1 MASYATLPPNDTV
14 GIAARLFEQITAK
27 LSCKNFR
34 VRFWDGSSWGAA
46 ARPSFTLVLKNP
58 WSLRQLF
65 LSPSELSV
73 GESFIH
79 DDFDVEGDLEAAF
92 EFADRLFAEEL
103 PLAAKLRL
111 RAMAAVPRRFIKG
124 RGAAEQK
131 GRPHSAERDRAAV
144 RYHYD
149 VSNDFFR
156 LFLDQRMIY
165 SCAYF
170 RSPDDD
176 LDTAQQ
182 QKLDYLCRKLRL
194 KAGERL
200 LELGCGWGGL
210 LIHAAREYGVDAYG
224 ITLSVAQAELARE
237 RIRQAGL
244 ASRCKVEVCDYR
256 AIEAEQQYDKLVS
269 VGMFEHVG
277 EALLPEYF
285 SRAWRLL
292 RPGGVF
298 LNHGIALSATWQ
310 RNGGASFIE
319 KYVFPDGE
327 LVPLNTTVRA
337 AESCGFE
344 VQDVENLRKHYEITL
359 RHWSDRLHANAEEAR
374 RLTDDATY
382 RTWRIYMA
390 GSAHG
395 FRVGRMNLC
404 QLLLNKSEHGRS
416 ELPLTRE
423 DWYA

>member
-1 MASYATLPPNDTV
+1 MASYATLPPHETV
-14 GIAARLFEQITAK
+14 DIAARLFERITAK
-27 LSCKNFR
+27 LSCKNFL

-46 ARPSFTLVLKNP
+46 VHPSFTLILKNP

-73 GESFIH
+73 GESFIY

-92 EFADRLFAEEL
+92 ELADRLFAEEL
-103 PLAAKLRL
+103 PLTEKLKL
-111 RAMAAVPRRFIKG
+111 RAMAVMPKRFLKA
-124 RGAAEQK
+124 RGAAEPK
-131 GRPHSAERDRAAV
+131 GRPHSVERDRAVV

-176 LDTAQQ
+176 LDTAQR

-194 KAGERL
+194 KPGERL

-210 LIHAAREYGVDAYG
+210 LIHAAREYGVQAFG
-224 ITLSVAQAELARE
+224 ITLSAPQAELARE
-237 RIRQAGL
+237 RIREAGL

-256 AIEAEQQYDKLVS
+256 AIEPEQQFDKLVS

-285 SRAWRLL
+285 SKAWRLL

-298 LNHGIALSATWQ
+298 LNHGIALSATW
-310 RNGGASFIE
+310 RRSGESFIE

-327 LVPLNTTVRA
+327 LVPLNTTIRA

-359 RHWSDRLHANAEEAR
+359 RHWASRLQANAEEAR

-404 QLLLNKSEHGRS
+404 QLLLNKSAQGRS

-423 DWYA
+423 DWYS

>member
-1 MASYATLPPNDTV
+1 MASYATLPANDTV
-14 GIAARLFEQITAK
+14 GIAARLFEQVTAK

-46 ARPSFTLVLKNP
+46 ARPSFTLILKNP
-58 WSLRQLF
+58 WSLRQMF
-65 LSPSELSV
+65 LAPSELSI
-73 GESFIH
+73 GESFIY

-103 PLAAKLRL
+103 PLATKLRL
-111 RAMAAVPRRFIKG
+111 RAMMVLPRRFIKG
-124 RGAAEQK
+124 HLAAEPK
-131 GRPHSAERDRAAV
+131 GRPHSAERDRAAIQ
-144 RYHYD
+144 YHYD
-149 VSNDFFR
+149 VSNDFFK

-194 KAGERL
+194 KPGERL

-210 LIHAAREYGVDAYG
+210 LIHAAREYSVDAVG
-224 ITLSVAQAELARE
+224 ITLSVRQAELARE

-244 ASRCKVEVCDYR
+244 ASRCRAEVCDYR
-256 AIEAEQQYDKLVS
+256 AIEPEQQFDKLVS

-298 LNHGIALSATWQ
+298 LNHGIAMSAKWK
-310 RNGGASFIE
+310 RSGESFVE

-327 LVPLNTTVRA
+327 LVPINTTLRA

-344 VQDVENLRKHYEITL
+344 VEDVENLRRHYEITL

-404 QLLLNKSEHGRS
+404 QLLLNKSEHGQS

-423 DWYA
+423 DWYS

>member
-1 MASYATLPPNDTV
+1 MASYATLPPNDTI

-27 LSCKNFR
+27 LSYKNFR
-34 VRFWDGSSWGAA
+34 VRFWDGSSWGATV
-46 ARPSFTLVLKNP
+46 RPSFTLILKNP

-73 GESFIH
+73 GESFIY

-111 RAMAAVPRRFIKG
+111 RAMAVVPRRFIKG
-124 RGAAEQK
+124 RGAAEPK
-131 GRPHSAERDRAAV
+131 GRAHSAERDCSAI

-149 VSNDFFR
+149 VSNDFFG

-170 RSPDDD
+170 KSPDDD

-194 KAGERL
+194 KPGERL

-210 LIHAAREYGVDAYG
+210 LIHAAREYGVDAFG
-224 ITLSVAQAELARE
+224 ITLSIPQAELARE

-256 AIEAEQQYDKLVS
+256 EIDLDQQFDKLVS

-285 SRAWRLL
+285 RRAWHLL

-327 LVPLNTTVRA
+327 LVPLSTTVRA
-337 AESCGFE
+337 AEGCGFE

-359 RHWSDRLHANAEEAR
+359 RHWAARLHANAEEAR

-404 QLLLNKSEHGRS
+404 QLLLNKSEHGCS

-423 DWYA
+423 DWYS

>member
-1 MASYATLPPNDTV
+1 MRSRGGQMASHATLSPNDTTS
-14 GIAARLFEQITAK
+14 IASRLFEQVTAK

-46 ARPSFTLVLKNP
+46 ARPSFTLILKNP
-58 WSLRQLF
+58 WSLRRLF

-73 GESFIH
+73 GESFIY

-103 PLAAKLRL
+103 PLATKLRL
-111 RAMAAVPRRFIKG
+111 RAMAAVPRRFVKARAAAEPKG
-124 RGAAEQK
+124 RL
-131 GRPHSAERDRAAV
+131 HSAERDRSAV

-149 VSNDFFR
+149 VSNDFFK

-176 LDTAQQ
+176 LDTAQL
-182 QKLDYLCRKLRL
+182 QKLNYLCRTLRL
-194 KAGERL
+194 KPGERL

-210 LIHAAREYGVDAYG
+210 LIHAAREYGVDAFG
-224 ITLSVAQAELARE
+224 ITLRLPQAELARE
-237 RIRQAGL
+237 HIRQSGL
-244 ASRCKVEVCDYR
+244 DSHCKVEVCDYR
-256 AIEAEQQYDKLVS
+256 EIELDQQYDKLVS

-292 RPGGVF
+292 RPGGIF
-298 LNHGIALSATWQ
+298 LNHGIASSVSWR

-327 LVPLNTTVRA
+327 LVPLNTTVHA

-344 VQDVENLRKHYEITL
+344 VQDVENLRRHYEITL
-359 RHWSDRLHANAEEAR
+359 RHWAARLHANAQEAR
-374 RLTDDATY
+374 RITDD
-382 RTWRIYMA
+382 
-390 GSAHG
+390 
-395 FRVGRMNLC
+395 
-404 QLLLNKSEHGRS
+404 
-416 ELPLTRE
+416 
-423 DWYA
+423 

>member
-1 MASYATLPPNDTV
+1 
-14 GIAARLFEQITAK
+14 
-27 LSCKNFR
+27 
-34 VRFWDGSSWGAA
+34 VRFWDGSFWGTAT
-46 ARPSFTLVLKNP
+46 RPSFTLILKNP
-58 WSLRQLF
+58 WSLRRLF
-65 LSPSELSV
+65 LSPTELSV
-73 GESFIH
+73 GESFIY
-79 DDFDVEGDLEAAF
+79 DDFDIEGDLEAAF
-92 EFADRLFAEEL
+92 EFADHLFAEEL

-111 RAMAAVPRRFIKG
+111 RALAAVPRRFLKA
-124 RGAAEQK
+124 RGAAETK
-131 GRPHSAERDRAAV
+131 GRAHSTERDRAVV

-149 VSNDFFR
+149 VSNDFFK

-170 RSPDDD
+170 RSPDDN
-176 LDTAQQ
+176 LDTAQL

-194 KAGERL
+194 KPGERL

-210 LIHAAREYGVDAYG
+210 LIHAAREYGVHAFG
-224 ITLSVAQAELARE
+224 ITLSLPQAELARE
-237 RIRQAGL
+237 RIRQEGL

-256 AIEAEQQYDKLVS
+256 EIEPEQQYDKLVS

-298 LNHGIALSATWQ
+298 LNHGIALSAGWK

-327 LVPLNTTVRA
+327 LVPLNSTVRA
-337 AESCGFE
+337 AEACGFE
-344 VQDVENLRKHYEITL
+344 VQDVENLRQHYEITL
-359 RHWSDRLHANAEEAR
+359 RHWSARLHANAEEAR
-374 RLTDDATY
+374 RLTDEATY

-404 QLLLNKSEHGRS
+404 QLLLNKSEHGNS

-423 DWYA
+423 DWYS

>member
-1 MASYATLPPNDTV
+1 MASYATLPPNDTI
-14 GIAARLFEQITAK
+14 GIAARLFEQVTTK
-27 LSCKNFR
+27 LSRKNFG
-34 VRFWDGSSWGAA
+34 VRFWDGSSCCAA
-46 ARPSFTLVLKNP
+46 ERPAFTLIFKNP
-58 WSLRQLF
+58 WALRQLF

-79 DDFDVEGDLEAAF
+79 NDFDVEGDLEAAF
-92 EFADRLFAEEL
+92 QFADRLFAEEL
-103 PLAAKLRL
+103 PLAAKLWL
-111 RAMAAVPRRFIKG
+111 RAIAVPRRLIKG
-124 RGAAEQK
+124 RGAAEPK
-131 GRPHSAERDRAAV
+131 GELHSAERDRAAI

-149 VSNDFFR
+149 VSNDFFK
-156 LFLDQRMIY
+156 LFLDHRMIY

-170 RSPDDD
+170 RSPKDD

-194 KAGERL
+194 KPGERL

-210 LIHAAREYGVDAYG
+210 LIHAAREYGVDAFG
-224 ITLSVAQAELARE
+224 ITLSVPQAELARE

-244 ASRCKVEVCDYR
+244 ASHCKVEVCDYR
-256 AIEAEQQYDKLVS
+256 EIEPGQQFDKLVS

-285 SRAWRLL
+285 SRAWRFL

-298 LNHGIALSATWQ
+298 LNHGIASSATWP
-310 RNGGASFIE
+310 RNGGASFVE

-327 LVPLNTTVRA
+327 LVPLNTTIRA

-344 VQDVENLRKHYEITL
+344 VQDVENLRQHYEITL
-359 RHWSDRLHANAEEAR
+359 RHWAARLHARAEEAH

-390 GSAHG
+390 GSAHA
-395 FRVGRMNLC
+395 FRIGRMNLC
-404 QLLLNKSEHGRS
+404 QLLLNKSEHGYS

-423 DWYA
+423 DWYS

>member
-1 MASYATLPPNDTV
+1 MASYATLPANDAV
-14 GIAARLFEQITAK
+14 GIAAGLLEHITAK
-27 LSCKNFR
+27 LSCKNFC

-46 ARPSFTLVLKNP
+46 TRPNFTLILKNP

-73 GESFIH
+73 GESFIY
-79 DDFDVEGDLEAAF
+79 DDFDIEGDLEAAF
-92 EFADRLFAEEL
+92 EFADHLFAEEL
-103 PLAAKLRL
+103 PLTAKLRL
-111 RAMAAVPRRFIKG
+111 GAMALVPRRFIKG
-124 RGAAEQK
+124 RGAAEPK
-131 GRPHSAERDRAAV
+131 GRQHSTERDRAAV

-182 QKLDYLCRKLRL
+182 QKLDYICRKLRL
-194 KAGERL
+194 RPGERL

-210 LIHAAREYGVDAYG
+210 LIHAAREYGVDAFG
-224 ITLSVAQAELARE
+224 ITLSIRQAELARE

-244 ASRCKVEVCDYR
+244 ASRCRVEVCDYR
-256 AIEAEQQYDKLVS
+256 AIEPEQQFDKLVS

-298 LNHGIALSATWQ
+298 LNHGIAMSAKWK
-310 RNGGASFIE
+310 RSGESFVE

-327 LVPLNTTVRA
+327 LVPINKTLRA

-344 VQDVENLRKHYEITL
+344 VEDVENLRRHYEITL
-359 RHWSDRLHANAEEAR
+359 QHWSDRLQANAEEAR

-404 QLLLNKSEHGRS
+404 QLLLSKSEHGQS
-416 ELPLTRE
+416 NLPLTRE
-423 DWYA
+423 DWYS

>member
-1 MASYATLPPNDTV
+1 MASATLPPNDTV
-14 GIAARLFEQITAK
+14 GIAARLFDQITTK
-27 LSCKNFR
+27 LSFKNFQ
-34 VRFWDGSSWGAA
+34 VRFWDGSSWGASIGA
-46 ARPSFTLVLKNP
+46 KFTLILKNP
-58 WSLRQLF
+58 WSLRELF

-73 GESFIH
+73 GEAFIY

-103 PLAAKLRL
+103 PLGAKLRL
-111 RAMAAVPRRFIKG
+111 RVMAAMPRRWIG
-124 RGAAEQK
+124 RTAAAPR
-131 GRPHSAERDRAAV
+131 GRRHSAERDRSAV

-149 VSNDFFR
+149 VSNDFFK
-156 LFLDQRMIY
+156 LFLDRQMVY

-170 RSPDDD
+170 RSPEDD
-176 LDTAQQ
+176 LETAQR

-194 KAGERL
+194 KPGDKL

-210 LIHAAREYGVDAYG
+210 LMHAAREYGAEAFG
-224 ITLSVAQAELARE
+224 ITLSVPQAELARE

-244 ASRCKVEVCDYR
+244 ASQCRVEICDYR
-256 AIEAEQQYDKLVS
+256 EIDPDRQFDKLVS

-285 SRAWRLL
+285 GRAWRLL

-298 LNHGIALSATWQ
+298 LNHGIAASANWQ
-310 RNGGASFIE
+310 RNGGDSFIE

-327 LVPLNTTVRA
+327 LVPLNATIRA

-344 VQDVENLRKHYEITL
+344 VEDVENLRRHYEMTL
-359 RHWSDRLHANAEEAR
+359 RHWSRRLQANADEAR

-404 QLLLNKSEHGRS
+404 QVLMSKSERGRS
-416 ELPLTRE
+416 DLPLTRE
-423 DWYA
+423 DWYS

>member
-1 MASYATLPPNDTV
+1 
-14 GIAARLFEQITAK
+14 
-27 LSCKNFR
+27 

-46 ARPSFTLVLKNP
+46 VRPSFTLILKNP

-73 GESFIH
+73 GESFIY

-92 EFADRLFAEEL
+92 EFADRLFAEDL

-111 RAMAAVPRRFIKG
+111 RAMAMVPRRFTKG
-124 RGAAEQK
+124 RGAAEPK
-131 GRPHSAERDRAAV
+131 GRPHSAERDRVAV

-156 LFLDQRMIY
+156 LFLDQRMVY

-194 KAGERL
+194 RPGERL
-200 LELGCGWGGL
+200 LDLGCGWGAL
-210 LIHAAREYGVDAYG
+210 LIHAAREYGVDG
-224 ITLSVAQAELARE
+224 LGVTLSVAQAELARE

-256 AIEAEQQYDKLVS
+256 EIKTEQQFDKLVS

-292 RPGGVF
+292 RPEGVF

-310 RNGGASFIE
+310 RSGASFIE

-327 LVPLNTTVRA
+327 LVPINTTVRA

-344 VQDVENLRKHYEITL
+344 VQDVENLRQHYEMTL
-359 RHWSDRLHANAEEAR
+359 RHWSARLQANAEEAR

-395 FRVGRMNLC
+395 FRIGRMNLC

-416 ELPLTRE
+416 GLPLTRE
-423 DWYA
+423 DWYS